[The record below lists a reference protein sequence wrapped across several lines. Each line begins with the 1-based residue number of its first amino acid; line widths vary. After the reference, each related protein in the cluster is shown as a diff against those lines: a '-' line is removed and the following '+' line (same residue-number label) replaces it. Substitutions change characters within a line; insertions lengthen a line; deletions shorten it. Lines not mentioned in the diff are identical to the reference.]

1 MKKTKTAR
9 EPMKVW
15 ISKVQGPLL
24 TLFKIAIAGLLIWWL
39 VSDDKLDFSALGKLW
54 QNPSILFATIA
65 FWAFGAVTLCAFRWR
80 ALVLGMNFSLS
91 VMQSIRLNLIGL
103 FFNTIMP
110 GVVGGD
116 LIKAIYVC
124 KGQAKVTKVPVLLT
138 ILLDRVMGLVAL
150 FALSMGAIILNW
162 NVVMANTMLQP
173 FVMLIFGIMAGL
185 LLFAAFVALPTEFKE
200 KVPPISWIYRII
212 MKVIFI
218 KNIYLALR
226 SYKDKPGYILQA
238 LAFAFLHQLL
248 YMLLFILVTSSF
260 ATSPIQIGL
269 LATVLPLGI
278 VTTALPLAPGG
289 LGVGH
294 VAFEKLFAMIGLSDG
309 ANVFNVIFFG
319 VIFLNL
325 LGSIPYLFIRSELS
339 PLLETAEGNG
349 GA

>member
-1 MKKTKTAR
+1 MKFSTSIR
-9 EPMKVW
+9 ELMKVW

-24 TLFKIAIAGLLIWWL
+24 TLLKISIAALLIWWL
-39 VSDDKLDFSALGKLW
+39 ISDDKLDFSALGKLW

-65 FWAFGAVTLCAFRWR
+65 FWVFGAVTLCAFRWR

-91 VMQSIRLNLIGL
+91 VFQSIRLNLIGL

-116 LIKAIYVC
+116 VIKAIYVC
-124 KGQAKVTKVPVLLT
+124 KGQAKGTKVPVLLT

-150 FALSMGAIILNW
+150 FTLSMGAILFNW
-162 NVVMANTMLQP
+162 EIVMANTMLQP
-173 FVMLIFGIMAGL
+173 FVMLIFGIMASL
-185 LLFAAFVALPTEFKE
+185 FLFAAFVALPTEFKE

-238 LAFAFLHQLL
+238 LVFALFHQLI

-260 ATSPIQIGL
+260 TSSPIQIGL
-269 LATVLPLGI
+269 LATILPLGI

-309 ANVFNVIFFG
+309 ANVFNIIFFG

-349 GA
+349 I